1 MEVEIF
7 NEVGEVEVGRGGS
20 TKICFKF
27 ALQILHCH
35 CLMIFDSISLRVCFS
50 LLTDLSFSPSLL
62 QFPLS
67 FLTSTLFDTSFLT
80 NFFSSSFQ
88 LFSPCYFLSFF
99 SLSSLQHFFLFSCPT
114 SFCLDSGFYFSFSN
128 LFSLLKLIPFSCP
141 VAQTFLVLSHLST
154 YLMISLSLHQQNDHF
169 SFSLFLQK

>member
-88 LFSPCYFLSFF
+88 LFSPCYFLPCP
-99 SLSSLQHFFLFSCPT
+99 LSNIS
-114 SFCLDSGFYFSFSN
+114 SFSPA
-128 LFSLLKLIPFSCP
+128 LPLSVLIQAFISPFP
-141 VAQTFLVLSHLST
+141 TYFLCS
-154 YLMISLSLHQQNDHF
+154 N
-169 SFSLFLQK
+169 